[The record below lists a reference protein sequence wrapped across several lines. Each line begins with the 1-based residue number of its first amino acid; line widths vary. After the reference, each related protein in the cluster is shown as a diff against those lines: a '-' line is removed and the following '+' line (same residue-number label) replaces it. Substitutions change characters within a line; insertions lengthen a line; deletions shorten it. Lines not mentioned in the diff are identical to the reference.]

1 MAYIGNSPANIGN
14 YQIVDDI
21 ASGFNG
27 SLVSFALASGGIA
40 ITPAK
45 SGQILA
51 NINGVMQEP
60 DDGGTNGFKVTGS
73 NIVFSSAPANG
84 DTFWAVYQ
92 GQNVD
97 IGTPSDDVVD
107 TAHIKDDAVTAA
119 KLANSINT
127 AIAANTAKTGITT
140 SQASAITANTAKT
153 GITSSQSSAITAN
166 TAKTGITSSQA
177 TAITAALPKAGGT
190 MTGDLILGDNVK
202 AKFGAGNDYQ
212 LYHDGSDSYVVADNT
227 TTLKIRNT
235 DGNIEL
241 QPKTGEVGVKAIAD
255 GAVELYHNNVKKLE
269 TTASA
274 IQFYGNLMADDG
286 YKLML
291 GTGTD
296 LQIYHDGSNSY
307 INDTG
312 TGNLNIK
319 GANVNLLSNESEDHL
334 RCNPNGSVDIYHNNV
349 KKLETTATGIT
360 ATGNGSTI
368 LTKSAIGTAAHEA
381 GAGFQNTGHA
391 TQSSRRAVMWLDAD
405 GANFSG
411 SDYYYIEKTGGGG
424 VQHIL
429 QNNST
434 MKFATNGST
443 RMTIQPAGGGVSF
456 GTTSLISGSPH
467 IAGYMSSS
475 NPFAVTQNASTGST
489 NYAWRFQANNTG
501 YIGSINCT
509 NSATQFNSNSDYR
522 LKENIDYDWDATSRL
537 KQLKPARFNW
547 IADDTNTLVDGFI
560 AHEAATVVPEAVT
573 GVKDAMDIETRYTED
588 DAETQGDNPSK
599 AVGDAKTYS
608 STKINP
614 QGIDQSKLVPLLVK
628 TIQELEARITALEA

>member
-1 MAYIGNSPANIGN
+1 MAG
-14 YQIVDDI
+14 QIKSDNTDLVLNADG
-21 ASGFNG
+21 SGSDVKFQSNG
-27 SLVSFALASGGIA
+27 SEVA
-40 ITPAK
+40 
-45 SGQILA
+45 QIDQA
-51 NINGVMQEP
+51 GVISST
-60 DDGGTNGFKVTGS
+60 GGTTH
-73 NIVFSSAPANG
+73 A
-84 DTFWAVYQ
+84 
-92 GQNVD
+92 
-97 IGTPSDDVVD
+97 
-107 TAHIKDDAVTAA
+107 
-119 KLANSINT
+119 
-127 AIAANTAKTGITT
+127 
-140 SQASAITANTAKT
+140 
-153 GITSSQSSAITAN
+153 
-166 TAKTGITSSQA
+166 
-177 TAITAALPKAGGT
+177 
-190 MTGDLILGDNVK
+190 DNVK
-202 AKFGAGNDYQ
+202 AKFGTGDDLQ
-212 LYHDGSDSYVVADNT
+212 IYHDGSDSYVVADNT
-227 TTLKIRNT
+227 TTLKIRNK

-269 TTASA
+269 TSSVGVTA
-274 IQFYGNLMADDG
+274 I
-286 YKLML
+286 
-291 GTGTD
+291 
-296 LQIYHDGSNSY
+296 
-307 INDTG
+307 G
-312 TGNLNIK
+312 TGNSL
-319 GANVNLLSNESEDHL
+319 
-334 RCNPNGSVDIYHNNV
+334 
-349 KKLETTATGIT
+349 
-360 ATGNGSTI
+360 

-434 MKFATNGST
+434 MKFATSGST
-443 RMTIQPAGGGVSF
+443 RMTIQPTGGGVSF

-509 NSATQFNSNSDYR
+509 NSATQFNTSSDYR